1 VLRITRADWQSMID
15 HAREEAV
22 KPAEACGLIAGVP
35 GDIDVRAVYP
45 CGNAAP
51 PERQN
56 FVYELHPLDH
66 LKADRDA
73 RANGWE
79 IIGVYHSHTHT
90 EALPSPTDIAQA
102 PDPSWH
108 YILVSLRLPT
118 PVVRS
123 FNIVDGEV
131 AEEPLVLER
140 PPGPSAE
147 SRHPTQ

>member
-1 VLRITRADWQSMID
+1 MLRISRANWQKIID
-15 HAREEAV
+15 HAVEEAE
-22 KPAEACGLIAGVP
+22 KPAEACGLLAGQP

-45 CGNAAP
+45 CRNAAP

-56 FVYELHPLDH
+56 VVYELDSRDY

-73 RANGWE
+73 RENGWD
-79 IIGVYHSHTHT
+79 IVGVYHSHTHT

-102 PDPSWH
+102 PDPGWH
-108 YILVSLRLPT
+108 YIVVSLRLPT

-123 FNIVDGEV
+123 FTIVDGEV

-140 PPGPSAE
+140 PAT
-147 SRHPTQ
+147 H

>member
-1 VLRITRADWQSMID
+1 MLRITRAHWQAIID
-15 HAREEAV
+15 HAVAEAT
-22 KPAEACGLIAGVP
+22 KPAEACGLLAGEL
-35 GDIDVRAVYP
+35 GDIDVKAVYP

-51 PERQN
+51 PEKQDLI
-56 FVYELHPLDH
+56 YELDSHDYLE
-66 LKADRDA
+66 ADRDA
-73 RANGWE
+73 QANGWE

-108 YILVSLRLPT
+108 YIVASVRLPT

-123 FNIVDGEV
+123 FTIVDGKV

-140 PPGPSAE
+140 PAAK
-147 SRHPTQ
+147 

>member
-1 VLRITRADWQSMID
+1 MLRISRADWQAIID
-15 HAREEAV
+15 HAEAEAA
-22 KPAEACGLIAGVP
+22 KPAEACGLLAGEP
-35 GDIDVRAVYP
+35 GDIDVKVVYP

-51 PERQN
+51 AEKQN
-56 FVYELHPLDH
+56 VVYEVDPLDH

-73 RANGWE
+73 QDRGLE

-90 EALPSPTDIAQA
+90 GAIPSPTDIAQA

-108 YILVSLRLPT
+108 YIVVSLRLPT

-123 FNIVDGEV
+123 FTIVDGEV

-140 PPGPSAE
+140 PP
-147 SRHPTQ
+147 TQ

>member
-1 VLRITRADWQSMID
+1 VLRISRADWQSIVD
-15 HAREEAV
+15 HSLAEAE
-22 KPAEACGLIAGVP
+22 KPAEACGLLAGEL
-35 GDIDVRAVYP
+35 GDNDVRAVYP

-51 PERQN
+51 PDKQDV
-56 FVYELHPLDH
+56 VYELDSGDYLR
-66 LKADRDA
+66 ADRDA
-73 RANGWE
+73 QANGWE

-108 YILVSLRLPT
+108 YILVSTRHPS

-123 FNIVDGEV
+123 FSIVDGEV

-140 PPGPSAE
+140 PAA
-147 SRHPTQ
+147 R

>member
-1 VLRITRADWQSMID
+1 VIRISRADWQAIID
-15 HAREEAV
+15 HAVDEKA
-22 KPAEACGLIAGVP
+22 KPAEACGLLAGEP
-35 GDIDVRAVYP
+35 GDIDVKAVYP
-45 CGNAAP
+45 CRNAAP
-51 PERQN
+51 PERQDLI
-56 FVYELHPLDH
+56 YELDSGDF

-73 RANGWE
+73 QAKGWE
-79 IIGVYHSHTHT
+79 IVGVYHSHTHT

-123 FNIVDGEV
+123 FSIVDGKV

-140 PPGPSAE
+140 PAA
-147 SRHPTQ
+147 R

>member
-1 VLRITRADWQSMID
+1 VLRISRAHWQALID
-15 HAREEAV
+15 HAEKEKL
-22 KPAEACGLIAGVP
+22 KPAEACGLLAGEL
-35 GDIDVRAVYP
+35 GDMDVKAVYP
-45 CGNAAP
+45 CANAAP
-51 PERQN
+51 AEKQDLI
-56 FVYELHPLDH
+56 YELDSGDY

-102 PDPSWH
+102 PDPAWH

-123 FNIVDGEV
+123 FTIVDGEV
-131 AEEPLVLER
+131 GEEPLVLER
-140 PPGPSAE
+140 PAAPPAG
-147 SRHPTQ
+147 SRP

>member
-1 VLRITRADWQSMID
+1 MLRISRTDWQKIID
-15 HAREEAV
+15 HALEEAER
-22 KPAEACGLIAGVP
+22 PAEACGLLAGQP

-56 FVYELHPLDH
+56 FVYELDSRDY

-73 RANGWE
+73 RENGWD

-90 EALPSPTDIAQA
+90 GALPSPTDVAQA
-102 PDPSWH
+102 PDPGWH

-123 FNIVDGEV
+123 FTIVDGEV

-140 PPGPSAE
+140 PGS
-147 SRHPTQ
+147 Q

>member
-1 VLRITRADWQSMID
+1 MLRISRADWQKIID
-15 HAREEAV
+15 HALEEAE
-22 KPAEACGLIAGVP
+22 KPAEACGLLAGQP

-56 FVYELHPLDH
+56 FIYELDSRDYLH
-66 LKADRDA
+66 ADRDA
-73 RANGWE
+73 RGNGWD

-90 EALPSPTDIAQA
+90 GALPSPTDIAQA
-102 PDPSWH
+102 PDPGWH

-123 FNIVDGEV
+123 FTIVDGEV

-140 PPGPSAE
+140 PGS
-147 SRHPTQ
+147 Q

>member
-1 VLRITRADWQSMID
+1 MIRISRADWQAIID
-15 HAREEAV
+15 HAVTESA
-22 KPAEACGLIAGVP
+22 KPAEACGLLAGELD
-35 GDIDVRAVYP
+35 DIDVKAIYP
-45 CGNAAP
+45 CRNAAP
-51 PERQN
+51 PEKQD
-56 FVYELHPLDH
+56 VIYQLDSGDF

-73 RANGWE
+73 QSHGWE

-102 PDPSWH
+102 PDPAWH

-123 FNIVDGEV
+123 FSIVDGKV

-140 PPGPSAE
+140 PANK
-147 SRHPTQ
+147 

>member
-1 VLRITRADWQSMID
+1 MLRISRANWQAIID
-15 HAREEAV
+15 HAVAEAA
-22 KPAEACGLIAGVP
+22 KPAEACGLLAGEL
-35 GDIDVRAVYP
+35 GDIDVKAVYP

-51 PERQN
+51 PEKQDVIYDLN
-56 FVYELHPLDH
+56 SVDYLQ
-66 LKADRDA
+66 ADREA
-73 RANGWE
+73 QANGWE

-108 YILVSLRLPT
+108 YIVVSVRHPS

-123 FNIVDGEV
+123 FTIVDGEV

-140 PPGPSAE
+140 PPASPAE
-147 SRHPTQ
+147 NRH

>member
-1 VLRITRADWQSMID
+1 VLRISRADWQAIID
-15 HAREEAV
+15 HAVSKADV
-22 KPAEACGLIAGVP
+22 PAEVCGLLAGEP
-35 GDIDVRAVYP
+35 DDIDVKAIYP

-51 PERQN
+51 VEKQDFR
-56 FVYELHPLDH
+56 YELDPLDQ

-73 RANGWE
+73 QAKGWE

-90 EALPSPTDIAQA
+90 EAFPSPTDVAKA

-108 YILVSLRLPT
+108 YIVVSLRLPT

-123 FNIVDGEV
+123 YRIVDGEV

-140 PPGPSAE
+140 PAAK
-147 SRHPTQ
+147 

>member
-1 VLRITRADWQSMID
+1 VLRISRADWQSIID
-15 HAREEAV
+15 HALDEAA
-22 KPAEACGLIAGVP
+22 KPAEACGLLAGEL
-35 GDIDVRAVYP
+35 GDIDVKAVYR

-51 PERQN
+51 PDRQN
-56 FVYELHPLDH
+56 FIYELDSGDYLR
-66 LKADRDA
+66 ADRDA
-73 RANGWE
+73 QSKGWE

-108 YILVSLRLPT
+108 YIVASVRHPS

-123 FNIVDGEV
+123 FTIVDGEV

-140 PPGPSAE
+140 PAPPSA
-147 SRHPTQ
+147 

>member
-1 VLRITRADWQSMID
+1 MID
-15 HAREEAV
+15 HAEEEKL
-22 KPAEACGLIAGVP
+22 KPAEACGLLAGEL
-35 GDIDVRAVYP
+35 GDLDVKAVYP

-51 PERQN
+51 VEKQDLI
-56 FVYELHPLDH
+56 YELDSGDYLR
-66 LKADRDA
+66 ADRDA
-73 RANGWE
+73 RANGWD

-102 PDPSWH
+102 PDPDWH

-123 FNIVDGEV
+123 FTIVDGKV

-140 PPGPSAE
+140 PTD
-147 SRHPTQ
+147 SRP

>member
-1 VLRITRADWQSMID
+1 VLRISRAHWQAIVD
-15 HAREEAV
+15 HATAEAD
-22 KPAEACGLIAGVP
+22 KPAEACGLLAGEL

-45 CGNAAP
+45 CRNAAP

-56 FVYELHPLDH
+56 FVYELDPLDH

-73 RANGWE
+73 RASGWD

-102 PDPSWH
+102 PDPGWH
-108 YILVSLRLPT
+108 YVLVSLRLPT

-123 FNIVDGEV
+123 FTIVDGKV

-140 PPGPSAE
+140 PAPK
-147 SRHPTQ
+147 

>member
-1 VLRITRADWQSMID
+1 VLRISRADWQSIID
-15 HAREEAV
+15 HSLAEAE
-22 KPAEACGLIAGVP
+22 KPAEACGLLAGEL
-35 GDIDVRAVYP
+35 GDMDVKAVYP

-51 PERQN
+51 ADRQN
-56 FVYELHPLDH
+56 VIYELDSRDY

-73 RANGWE
+73 REKGWD

-90 EALPSPTDIAQA
+90 QAYPSPTDIAQA

-108 YILVSLRLPT
+108 YIVASVQHPA

-123 FNIVDGEV
+123 YTIVDGEV

-140 PPGPSAE
+140 PAS
-147 SRHPTQ
+147 Q